1 MAILPVQRHLFDI
14 PDNIAYFN
22 CAYYSPQL
30 NESRKRLVAGVEE
43 KCHPWERTS
52 SDFFND
58 AETIRTLS
66 AQIFGGDADGY
77 AIIPSASYGV
87 GTAAQAIESQ
97 LRSGDKILYAADE
110 FPSGVLPWMRIAQ
123 NTGATLISV
132 PAPDDG
138 NWTEAILASIKP
150 GVKVFTASTCHW
162 TNGAIVDL
170 VAIGKACRDVGC
182 ALVVDATQSLGAM
195 PFPLDEVQP
204 DFLVAAGY
212 KWLLCPYRFGL
223 MYVSDQWRDARPLE
237 EAWIARENARDFT
250 ALASYSDK
258 YLPGARR
265 FDVGETCAP
274 TILPGA
280 IAALEQIKEWGI
292 VNIAESLAKINA
304 ELAAAL
310 ESRGFIVPEQ
320 SQRSPHMFGA
330 QMPADLPTDLVTQLR
345 ARNVFVSQRSNSIR
359 IAPHLHCTPKDADH
373 MQAALTEIT
382 QTIF

>member
-14 PDNIAYFN
+14 PDEIAYFN

-30 NESRKRLVAGVEE
+30 NESRARLVSGVGE
-43 KCHPWERTS
+43 KSHPWERTAS
-52 SDFFND
+52 SFFDD
-58 AETIRTLS
+58 AETVRVLC

-87 GTAAQAIESQ
+87 STAVRAIEPQ

-110 FPSGVLPWMRIAQ
+110 FPSGVLPWMRTAQ
-123 NTGATLISV
+123 NAGATLASV
-132 PAPDDG
+132 PAPEDG
-138 NWTEAILASIKP
+138 NWTEAILARIEP
-150 GVKVFTASTCHW
+150 GVKVFAASTCHW

-170 VAIGKACRDVGC
+170 VAVGKACREVGC

-195 PFPLDEVQP
+195 PFPLDEIQP

-223 MYVSDQWRDARPLE
+223 MYVSQRWRDASPLE
-237 EAWIARENARDFT
+237 ETWIARENARDFT
-250 ALASYSDK
+250 ALASYSEK

-274 TILPGA
+274 TLLPGA

-310 ESRGFIVPEQ
+310 ESRGFIVPAQ
-320 SQRSPHMFGA
+320 AQRSPHMFGA
-330 QMPADLPTDLVTQLR
+330 QMPADLPTNLVTELR
-345 ARNVFVSQRSNSIR
+345 TRKVFVSQRSNSIR
-359 IAPHLHCTPKDADH
+359 IAPHLHCTAQDVARLH
-373 MQAALTEIT
+373 EALTEISSKSA
-382 QTIF
+382 